1 MNVREPRAS
10 DIGLGLGP
18 ADVSRTSDLAAP
30 TGPTAIL
37 AEDEPLLA
45 DELADLLKALWPH
58 LRIVARAGDGV
69 AALNAI
75 DSHRPDI
82 ALLDIHMPLLSGI
95 DVARRIAGRCHVAF
109 ITSYDQHALEAFEA
123 GAIDYVLKPPTASR
137 LMTTVERLKARL
149 REQPVDLRRA
159 LKNVDQ
165 ATPAAPRYLQWINA
179 SRGSA
184 VQLIT
189 VEEIAYFRS
198 DQKYTLVVT
207 ADGEALIKKT
217 IKELTDE
224 LDPTMFWQV
233 HRSTVVNV
241 HAIHSVTRDGRG
253 SLTLRLKQRPETL
266 PVSEAYH
273 HLFRQM

>member
-1 MNVREPRAS
+1 MNVREPGANEVGARAT
-10 DIGLGLGP
+10 D
-18 ADVSRTSDLAAP
+18 AARALDDTGMP
-30 TGPTAIL
+30 GPTAIL

-45 DELADLLKALWPH
+45 DELADLLKVLWPQ

-75 DSHRPDI
+75 DSFLPDV

-95 DVARRIAGRCHVAF
+95 EVARRIAGRCHVAF

-123 GAIDYVLKPPTASR
+123 GAIDYVLKPPTAAR

-149 REQPVDLRRA
+149 QQPPADLRGA
-159 LKNVDQ
+159 LKSVDQ
-165 ATPAAPRYLQWINA
+165 APAVTPRYLQWINA
-179 SRGSA
+179 SRGTA

-189 VEEIAYFRS
+189 VEEIVYFRS

-207 ADGEALIKKT
+207 PDGEALIKKT

-233 HRSTVVNV
+233 HRSTLVNV

-266 PVSEAYH
+266 PVSEAYNY
-273 HLFRQM
+273 LFRQM